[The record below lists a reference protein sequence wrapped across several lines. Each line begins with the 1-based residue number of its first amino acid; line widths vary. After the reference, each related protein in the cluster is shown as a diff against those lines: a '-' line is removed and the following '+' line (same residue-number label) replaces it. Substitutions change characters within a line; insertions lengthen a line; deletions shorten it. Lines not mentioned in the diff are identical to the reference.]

1 MLGVSRVPWLEHVA
15 FDDMKIESTKIGTSV
30 EPYTREAHQK
40 RPVLLPMSSA
50 ISLSSS
56 YAIFCAY
63 MTHLDVELGC

>member
-40 RPVLLPMSSA
+40 RPGIASYVVSD
-50 ISLSSS
+50 IS
-56 YAIFCAY
+56 
-63 MTHLDVELGC
+63 